1 MSQFSEK
8 NNAWQQALIQPRL
21 PYLPEGIKSD
31 WVRCTEGGECQLTLP
46 FATDC
51 EAVKQLLSE
60 DPQLG
65 LCDWQV
71 DYQVKKLPN
80 SQPELP
86 LTTGN
91 VIVVSSGKGGVGKSS
106 VSVSLALALQQLG
119 AKVGLLDAD
128 IYGPSI
134 PTMLGR
140 GEYQPE
146 VNERNKML
154 PLQRFGL
161 HVNSLGYL
169 VSDDDA
175 TIWRGPV
182 ASGALQQLY
191 RDTAWPVL
199 DYLIVDMPPGTG
211 DIQLTMAQKLP
222 ITGALVVTTPQ
233 TVALRDAEKGIAMF
247 NKLDIPL
254 LGVLENMSFYQCSNC
269 GEKEAIFGQQGGRH
283 MADKHNVSLLGQ
295 WPLTKDL
302 RESLDNEQPLL
313 HQQPNHQLSQLIR
326 QTAAQVA
333 AKLYHQGVKNV

>member
-8 NNAWQQALIQPRL
+8 NSAWQQALQQPRL
-21 PYLPEGIKSD
+21 PYLPTGID
-31 WVRCTEGGECQLTLP
+31 AGWVSTDEQGGCQLTLP

-51 EAVKQLLSE
+51 EAVRQLLMA
-60 DPQLG
+60 DPQLNS
-65 LCDWQV
+65 CQWQV

-140 GEYQPE
+140 GEHQPQ

-161 HVNSLGYL
+161 YVNSLGYL
-169 VSDDDA
+169 VDDDDA

-191 RDTAWPVL
+191 SDTAWPAL

-222 ITGALVVTTPQ
+222 ITGAIVVTTPQ

-247 NKLDIPL
+247 EKLNIPL
-254 LGVLENMSFYQCSNC
+254 LGVLENMSFYQCTHC
-269 GEKEAIFGQQGGRH
+269 GEKEAIFGQQGGKD
-283 MADKHNVSLLGQ
+283 MAAKHDTSLLGQ
-295 WPLTKDL
+295 WPLTTAL

-313 HQQPNHQLSQLIR
+313 QQQPQHELSQLMR
-326 QTAAQVA
+326 STAAQVA
-333 AKLYHQGVKNV
+333 AKLYHQSVKNV